1 MGKDLPRMS
10 KISVPYDW
18 GKICPSN
25 SLVRRDRVAS
35 RVLFDYNNSN
45 NEYGGTNKSEHKR
58 RSPQEL
64 KENIGNR
71 LPSINYS
78 RQKMPK
84 LKESTV

>member
-1 MGKDLPRMS
+1 MIGVKSARQTHWFD
-10 KISVPYDW
+10 
-18 GKICPSN
+18 GTE
-25 SLVRRDRVAS
+25 S
-35 RVLFDYNNSN
+35 RHEFLFNYNNSN
-45 NEYGGTNKSEHKR
+45 NEYSGTNKSEHKR